1 MAYTIQP
8 EKQLTS
14 TCVSE
19 LASDVVSW
27 V

>member
-1 MAYTIQP
+1 MAYTIQR

-19 LASDVVSW
+19 LASDVVSG